1 MGILYRNVYGEISG
15 NVVQN
20 MMNPGGVGVGAETF
34 GILVYGNSDVDV
46 LNNIISGFTRGG
58 IGINGDAGSAPDP
71 KARVSGNVVTGN
83 GLEDAEGWWAENGIQ
98 IGYGATAIVSG
109 NLVTQCWVNNPNWTA
124 TGILVV
130 STDNVVV
137 EGNTVLN
144 NESGIA
150 VAGFGAWGWP
160 SSSNNV
166 VRGNDVIGNAWGV
179 DIQMDANNTFVIYN
193 NIVNN
198 TEAGVSVAQ
207 FYGYEPAGTVIR
219 YNRIVGNTVG
229 VENYGV
235 STNVDAALNW
245 WGSATGPTHASNP
258 GGTGDPVTDKVIYSP
273 WLGTDPDGDPS
284 RPGVQVTGPVLIV
297 VDDVGPA
304 PAGGYLNQAIAGANE
319 LPYADTIEVR
329 HGTYDASTPITGPV
343 TLISQQGSASSTTL
357 TGPMSL
363 RSGGI
368 LIGLPLRGFTITG
381 NVTVEALVDAAS
393 SRINWCNLYGTVTNN
408 GIGTFDA
415 RYNYW
420 GTQAYAEIDARTIGD
435 IAVDPYLPENADDAY
450 HHVLDLIGAGVA
462 VDLDHAID
470 QLWAMTR
477 LGLGVGTYVNYL
489 GAAGAGAF
497 GAGLP
502 GAEVAGGAGGLVLE
516 GEVAGGAAGLGLE
529 AYGAYVAG
537 EPIQGHFALTDPVT
551 GQPIAFAAVTVTLVD
566 EAGKLVSWGLA
577 TYDSETGEYR
587 FSINTAG
594 LAPGTYKLIVQEAT
608 GKPQTFTIEILAP

>member
-1 MGILYRNVYGEISG
+1 
-15 NVVQN
+15 
-20 MMNPGGVGVGAETF
+20 
-34 GILVYGNSDVDV
+34 
-46 LNNIISGFTRGG
+46 
-58 IGINGDAGSAPDP
+58 
-71 KARVSGNVVTGN
+71 
-83 GLEDAEGWWAENGIQ
+83 
-98 IGYGATAIVSG
+98 
-109 NLVTQCWVNNPNWTA
+109 
-124 TGILVV
+124 
-130 STDNVVV
+130 
-137 EGNTVLN
+137 
-144 NESGIA
+144 
-150 VAGFGAWGWP
+150 
-160 SSSNNV
+160 
-166 VRGNDVIGNAWGV
+166 
-179 DIQMDANNTFVIYN
+179 
-193 NIVNN
+193 
-198 TEAGVSVAQ
+198 
-207 FYGYEPAGTVIR
+207 
-219 YNRIVGNTVG
+219 
-229 VENYGV
+229 
-235 STNVDAALNW
+235 
-245 WGSATGPTHASNP
+245 
-258 GGTGDPVTDKVIYSP
+258 
-273 WLGTDPDGDPS
+273 
-284 RPGVQVTGPVLIV
+284 VQVTGPVLIV

-608 GKPQTFTIEILAP
+608 GKPQAFTIEILAP